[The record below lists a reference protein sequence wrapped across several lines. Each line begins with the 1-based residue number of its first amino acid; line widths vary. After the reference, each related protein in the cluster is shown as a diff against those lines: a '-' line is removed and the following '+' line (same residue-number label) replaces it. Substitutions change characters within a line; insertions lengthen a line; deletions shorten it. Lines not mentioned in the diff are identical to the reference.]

1 MTYLGFRKCTHLYT
15 PGMTFE
21 EAEQAVKRDPGYI
34 QGTVMTYLGFR
45 NCTHLY
51 TPGMTME
58 QAEEAVRRSNLSADP
73 IVVVV

>member
-1 MTYLGFRKCTHLYT
+1 
-15 PGMTFE
+15 
-21 EAEQAVKRDPGYI
+21 
-34 QGTVMTYLGFR
+34 MTYLGFR